1 MSEPSHSIS
10 TPAEPNRSSQI
21 LGFVLPLGGF
31 LLFSLFSVYIIRE
44 MEAIPSYEDKKA
56 AERIA
61 TLAKLRADEADKFG
75 SGYGWVDSSKKI
87 VRIPIDRAME
97 IVLAELQKKPVGAVC
112 PITGVVVAPPV
123 APVPA
128 AGTPPAVKPPT
139 AK

>member
-1 MSEPSHSIS
+1 MSEPSHAVSD
-10 TPAEPNRSSQI
+10 PAEPTRSSRV
-21 LGFVLPLGGF
+21 LGFILPLGGF

-44 MEAIPSYEDKKA
+44 MNAIPSYEDKKA

-97 IVLAELQKKPVGAVC
+97 VVLAELQKKPVGAVC
-112 PITGVVVAPPV
+112 PITGATVAPPV

-128 AGTPPAVKPPT
+128 AGTPPAIKPPT